1 MRLLIITDLHSFS
14 DDEYKTLCKVSDYDA
29 CFCLGDID
37 VVDLRVI
44 RNAVQGKIYALNGNH
59 DGWDTSSSV
68 AGVKDMHG
76 KLFNLGDLT
85 FIGMQ
90 GAFKYTDCRWR
101 CMYSQPEASE
111 VIKNFPKADI
121 LFSHSPPKRGL
132 LFERVGSK
140 SGLSAWETDNSESV
154 TQYISDVTEHE
165 LDEYLSAHPYVRES
179 EITLENL
186 RCGTYFMIPRK

>member
-14 DDEYKTLCKVSDYDA
+14 DDEFKMLCKTENYDA

-68 AGVKDMHG
+68 AGIKDMHG

-121 LFSHSPPKRGL
+121 LFSHSPPKKGL

-140 SGLSAWETDNSESV
+140 SGLSAINEYIKKHKPVLHIYGHSHQNSIEKIGKTTTICIFKCAIVDTETMKV
-154 TQYISDVTEHE
+154 
-165 LDEYLSAHPYVRES
+165 
-179 EITLENL
+179 ENI
-186 RCGTYFMIPRK
+186 F